1 MVVAGVIGKSKFV
14 YDLWGDPVNTAGRM
28 ESYGL
33 PGRIQVSEA
42 TKNLLEKS
50 HRLDYR
56 GEIDIKGKGKART
69 WFLSGRLAALS
80 VPEIISTRGDDAAPT
95 ERA

>member
-1 MVVAGVIGKSKFV
+1 MVAGVIGKSKFV

-28 ESYGL
+28 ESYSL

-42 TKNLLEKS
+42 TQRLLEKS

-56 GEIDIKGKGKART
+56 GEILIKVKGKVHT
-69 WFLSGRLAALS
+69 WFLSGRLVPPKRLGTLAAL
-80 VPEIISTRGDDAAPT
+80 A
-95 ERA
+95 